1 MSSRMLGFMALIWL
15 LLGVVNDKAAAAS
28 PDTYLTDLIQ
38 RAAEMRLADDRYW
51 HLLLHYRKN
60 LLAGYTSEE
69 DDAGFFLSPQGKTD
83 PKAELDA
90 TLAKFFSSELVG
102 RSRQPAQCAFI
113 ARYTWLKAKLS
124 IDDLRLPPEPCE
136 RFREWYNG
144 LNAQSITLIF
154 PSAYMNNPSSMFGH
168 TLLRVDQKGQTEQTR
183 ILAYTINYAAE
194 VPPDAGISYAIKGL
208 AGGYK
213 GFFSTIPYYMKVQ
226 EYRDI
231 ENRDIWEYKLN
242 LTDEQLHRLL
252 MHAWELGN
260 AYFDYFFFKENCSYH
275 LLSLL
280 EAANPDWHLTDQF
293 VLWTVP
299 ADTVRLLTQQ
309 PGLVG
314 DIVYRPARSTQIK
327 QKRERLSSDE
337 RRQMRE
343 IVKDPSEIK
352 SAAFAQY
359 PPIRQAFILDLA
371 SDYLRYR
378 SVSDDSHAAE
388 YRDRNRAVLTARSA
402 LRAKPDSEP
411 IVPTTAPPEQGHKT
425 SRAGVAV
432 GWRNN
437 EVFEEIN
444 LRAGYHDLLDPEKGY
459 QPGAQI
465 ELGSV
470 ALRHYERSDQFR
482 VERATLAKIISLSPM
497 DTLFQSP
504 SWKLNVG
511 MDSIRHGGCK
521 YCSSGIA
528 SGGIGASV
536 ESHLIGREI
545 FFAFAEAES
554 AYSHAYEENHRV
566 GAGGSIG
573 MLANMTDRWT
583 LLLSSTYLK
592 FPLGEKSDDWRL
604 SFGQRYTLQ
613 QNLAF
618 RLEFNHRDHRDNEL
632 LFTVH
637 AYF

>member
-1 MSSRMLGFMALIWL
+1 MLRLIALTFV
-15 LLGVVNDKAAAAS
+15 LLGMATGAAAGEP
-28 PDTYLTDLIQ
+28 PDHAYLADLIQ
-38 RAAEMRLADDRYW
+38 QASDAKLADDRYW
-51 HLLLHYRKN
+51 HLLLHYRNN
-60 LLAGYTSEE
+60 LLGGYTSEE
-69 DDAGFFLSPQGKTD
+69 DDPGFFLSPDGKIN
-83 PKAELDA
+83 PQEELIA
-90 TLAKFFSSELVG
+90 TLTKFFSSELVG
-102 RSRQPAQCAFI
+102 RSHQPAQCAFV

-124 IDDLRLPPEPCE
+124 IDERRLQPDPCE
-136 RFREWYNG
+136 RFHNWYNG

-194 VPPDAGISYAIKGL
+194 VPPDVGISYAFKGL
-208 AGGYK
+208 FGGYK
-213 GFFSTIPYYMKVQ
+213 GFFSTIPYYIKVQ

-242 LTDEQLHRLL
+242 LTDEQLHKLL

-299 ADTVRLLTQQ
+299 ADTVRLMTLQ

-314 DIVYRPARSTQIK
+314 DIAYRPARSTQIK
-327 QKRERLSSDE
+327 QKRERLSVEE
-337 RRQMRE
+337 RRRMLD
-343 IVKDPSEIK
+343 IAKDPSEIK
-352 SAAFAQY
+352 SDAFLKY
-359 PPIRQAFILDLA
+359 PPTRQAFVLDLA

-378 SVSDDSHAAE
+378 SIADESHAAE

-402 LRAKPDSEP
+402 IRAKPDEEK
-411 IVPTTAPPEQGHKT
+411 IVPTTAPPEEGHKT
-425 SRAGVAV
+425 SRAGVAA

-437 EVFEEIN
+437 ELFEEIN

-465 ELGSV
+465 ELLSV

-482 VERATLAKIISLSPM
+482 VERATLANIVSLFPM
-497 DTLFQSP
+497 DSLFKSP
-504 SWKLNVG
+504 SWKVNIG
-511 MDSIRHGGCK
+511 MDSIQHGGCK
-521 YCSSGIA
+521 YCSSGVA
-528 SGGIGASV
+528 SGGIGASA
-536 ESHLIGREI
+536 ESRLIGREI
-545 FFAFAEAES
+545 FFVFAEVES
-554 AYSHAYEENHRV
+554 AYSHAYDENYRA

-573 MLANMTDRWT
+573 VTATITDRWSV
-583 LLLSSTYLK
+583 LLSSTYLK

-604 SFGQRYTLQ
+604 YFGQRYTLQ
-613 QNLAF
+613 QNLAL